1 MNLDDFFRQV
11 WKDRNPTALGF
22 WPLSLLYSTL
32 VEIRRFGYSC
42 GLFAVE
48 HFQFPIIVIGNLTV
62 GGTGKTPLTIW
73 AVEHLKNAGY
83 SPGVISRGYG
93 RRVAETHLVGEDST
107 PDIAGDEPL
116 VIWRRTNVPVAVA
129 RQRSD
134 AIRLLIKEKD
144 CNIFIS
150 DDGLQHLSIESDL
163 KIMLIDGDERFGNG
177 FCLPAGPLRESSRH
191 ANRVDL
197 KLVNGTAQT
206 DEYSMACKL
215 TEAVN
220 LLNNAK
226 TRTLESFAGETV
238 SAVAGIRNPK
248 RFFKL
253 LAERNI
259 QSKNHSFPDHHDFT
273 REDLSAIL
281 STDDIVLMTEKD
293 AVKCVQF
300 ASPNWWC
307 VKLEAIPETAFQNAF
322 SDRVSAIVRTNS

>member
-1 MNLDDFFRQV
+1 MNLDEFFRQV
-11 WKDRNPTALGF
+11 WKDRNLTALGF
-22 WPLSLLYSTL
+22 WPLSLLYSTI
-32 VEIRRFGYSC
+32 VEIRRFGFSC

-73 AVEHLKNAGY
+73 AVENLKNSGY

-93 RRVAETHLVGEDST
+93 RRISETHLVGVDST

-116 VIWRRTNVPVAVA
+116 VIWRRTNVPVAVS
-129 RQRSD
+129 RQRAD

-163 KIMLIDGDERFGNG
+163 KIMLIDGEERFGNG

-191 ANRVDL
+191 VHSVDL
-197 KLVNGTAQT
+197 KLVNGTGQKN
-206 DEYSMACKL
+206 EFSMACKL

-220 LLNNAK
+220 LLNNSK
-226 TRTLESFAGETV
+226 TRTLDSFAGENV
-238 SAVAGIRNPK
+238 SAIAGIRNPK

-253 LAERNI
+253 LTEQNI
-259 QSKNHSFPDHHDFT
+259 QSKNFSFPDHHDFT

-281 STDDIVLMTEKD
+281 PPDDIVLMTEKD
-293 AVKCVQF
+293 AVKCAQF

-307 VKLEAIPETAFQNAF
+307 VNLEAIPEDAFQNAF
-322 SDRVSAIVRTNS
+322 ADRVSAIVRSN